1 MRVRHL
7 RVNRYGALQDWH
19 ATDLP
24 GGVTVIHGPNEAGKS
39 TLFDLL
45 TSLLYGFSPAT
56 GEKHPYHPWR
66 DGGPLDVTA
75 DLVLQDGRELRVHRR
90 LTKTPRGTLVRGEVA
105 EDLGNRALP
114 FVQHIGR
121 DLYRA
126 LYALTAYD
134 FRHLDDKH
142 QAEIQDRLLGGFT
155 TTQFRPVSAV
165 LGELQREANQLWRT
179 DRRQTKC
186 SLLSAELR
194 RVRQARQEAVRREA
208 AIQSDAARLEEL
220 KNELD
225 ALRRERAGLQARVR
239 RAETLAPAARTL
251 RRLETWRREIGDEK
265 RLAALPADLPGELQ
279 RLEDEAHARAAE
291 VEAIEAAVREQEQ
304 AVAACGPAEEQV
316 LARADDIREWV
327 RLAEL
332 HDREQRE
339 LERAGGELQQRCGR
353 LRERAAEVLC
363 APWSEA
369 AAEGLKALPP
379 AELKARILSHGR
391 DQEKHRQIREAR
403 LHKEHNTPAVAP
415 PVPAWAGAAG
425 AAAGL
430 VLTAVGRLGDV
441 TALVAAGPALLVVAL
456 GLLVLSW
463 QQRQTAGQLL
473 DRHRREVEALLGQE
487 REEAAAAAAS
497 GARLAELLA
506 GIPVAPALLEHP
518 DTDVYEALTGLRG
531 EVLETEETS
540 AQLAQRQAAW
550 EAEQG
555 RLAAVA
561 GDLGEPLERG
571 AGPAVDR
578 LHARLEQAA
587 KARENRDRARA
598 QLEELHARQLEVT
611 RRLAELRARRAGLEA
626 EIRALAG
633 VPAAEPDDG
642 IGVPAAAVARVTALQ
657 ETRQLLGH
665 HEREL
670 QRQYADLPALR
681 EEIVALERDPEQAWV
696 LDPAELELAKNR
708 LEELSRRNE
717 ELYKEIVDLGREIE
731 THRRGPSPGELDGE
745 IQMLEEESAVLTRE
759 RDRLMLAR
767 MVLQRSDREFRERH
781 APPVLRRAGAYL
793 NRITGRRY
801 SHLLLLAAAD
811 GGERLMVQPAGAAD
825 PIPVAPPLSR
835 GTLDQIFLAFRLA
848 VIDHLD
854 QDHEPLPLFLDEALI
869 NWDDLRL
876 EHGIALLGDIAAR
889 RQVFV
894 FTCHRTLAELLN
906 ERLGAAPLSLGLP
919 DAAAAPRTDPSP

>member
-1 MRVRHL
+1 MRVRQL
-7 RVNRYGALQDWH
+7 RVDRYGALHDWH
-19 ATDLP
+19 AADLP
-24 GGVTVIHGPNEAGKS
+24 GGLTVIHGPNEAGKS

-66 DGGPLDVTA
+66 DGAPLDVTA

-90 LTKTPRGTLVRGEVA
+90 LTKTPRGTLVRGEAA
-105 EDLGNRALP
+105 EDIGNRALP

-165 LGELQREANQLWRT
+165 LEELQREANQLWRT
-179 DRRQTKC
+179 ARRQTKC

-208 AIQSDAARLEEL
+208 EIQSDGARLEEL
-220 KNELD
+220 KNELN
-225 ALRRERAGLQARVR
+225 ALQRERAELQARVR
-239 RAETLAPAARTL
+239 RAETLAPVACTL
-251 RRLETWRREIGDEK
+251 RRLEIWRREIGDEK
-265 RLAALPADLPGELQ
+265 RLAALPADLPGELK
-279 RLEDEAHARAAE
+279 RLEDEVHARAAE
-291 VEAIEAAVREQEQ
+291 VADIEAAIREQEQ
-304 AVAACGPAEEQV
+304 AVAAYGPAEEQV
-316 LARADDIREWV
+316 LARADDIGEWV

-339 LERAGGELQQRCGR
+339 LERVGGELQHRCER
-353 LRERAAEVLC
+353 LRECAVEVLC

-369 AAEGLKALPP
+369 AAEGVKALPP
-379 AELKARILSHGR
+379 AELKARIISHGQ
-391 DQEKHRQIREAR
+391 DKEKHRQIREAR
-403 LHKEHNTPAVAP
+403 LHKEHNAPAVAR
-415 PVPAWAGAAG
+415 PVPAWLGAAG
-425 AAAGL
+425 AGAGL
-430 VLTAVGRLGDV
+430 VLTVVGWLGAVN
-441 TALVAAGPALLVVAL
+441 ALVAAGPALLVVAL
-456 GLLVLSW
+456 GLLALGW

-473 DRHRREVEALLGQE
+473 DRHRKEVEVLQGQE
-487 REEAAAAAAS
+487 REAAERAAES
-497 GARLAELLA
+497 GARLAQLLA
-506 GIPVAPALLEHP
+506 GIPVAPALLEQP
-518 DTDVYEALTGLRG
+518 DMGLYEALTRLRSA
-531 EVLETEETS
+531 VLETEQTS
-540 AQLAQRQAAW
+540 AQLAHRQAEW

-555 RLAAVA
+555 RLAALA
-561 GDLGEPLERG
+561 GDLGGPLERW
-571 AGPAVDR
+571 AGPTVDR
-578 LHARLEQAA
+578 LNARLEQAA
-587 KARENRDRARA
+587 KATENRDRAHAR
-598 QLEELHARQLEVT
+598 LEKLHARHLEEK
-611 RRLAELRARRAGLEA
+611 RQLAELKERRAGLEA

-633 VPAAEPDDG
+633 VPADPGDG
-642 IGVPAAAVARVTALQ
+642 NGVPAAAVDRVAGLQ

-681 EEIVALERDPEQAWV
+681 EEIAALERDPEQAWV

-717 ELYKEIVDLGREIE
+717 ELYKEFVDLEREIE
-731 THRRGPSPGELDGE
+731 THRRGPCPGELDGE
-745 IQMLEEESAVLTRE
+745 IQMLEEQLAVLTRE

-767 MVLQRSDREFRERH
+767 MVLQQSDREFRERH

-793 NRITGRRY
+793 NRITGGRY

-811 GGERLMVQPAGAAD
+811 GGERLMVQPADAPD
-825 PIPVAPPLSR
+825 PLPVAPPLSR

-848 VIDHLD
+848 IVDHLD
-854 QDHEPLPLFLDEALI
+854 QGYEPLPLFLDEALI

-889 RQVFV
+889 RQVFL
-894 FTCHRTLAELLN
+894 FTCHRWLAELLN
-906 ERLGAAPLSLGLP
+906 DQLGAAPLHLGLP
-919 DAAAAPRTDPSP
+919 GAVAAPRTDLSP